1 MVILVLKT
9 CIIEIHMHF
18 IQAKSILSPQNGMN
32 LYRGCTHGCIY
43 CDSRSLCYHTPV
55 PFEDIEVKENAVEL
69 LETRLKSK
77 RKKCMIGTGAM
88 CDPYMHYEK
97 DLQLTRRCLEV
108 IDRYGFGLA
117 IQTKSDLILRDID
130 LLESINKKAKCVVEM
145 TLTTFDEDLCRII
158 EPNVCSTHR
167 RFEVLKEMQARGIP
181 TIVWMTPDLPFIND
195 TEENL
200 RGILGYCKDAGVKG
214 IIKFDF
220 GVTLREGDREYLYSA
235 FDKHFPGMKE
245 RYIHTYG
252 NAYQVGSPNRSK
264 LMKIFREWCRENNML
279 VDNQCFEYMR
289 EFPSVQ
295 EANIAESRGQTPEQL
310 ELVFDKGAVP
320 SDLGLHDFSDILI
333 GTSGYDHPEL
343 KGSFY
348 PADLP
353 RKDFLAFYST
363 KFNALELNSTFY
375 GMPTARR
382 IDSIYER
389 SGGRLK
395 FSIKLNQLLTHQIGR
410 DWREQAGLFKT
421 AMNPLLEKD
430 VLATVLVQFPESFYY
445 TKENR
450 VYLSELLKVLY
461 PLPCVVEFRHRDW
474 IKDSVFE
481 GLATRNAGIVF
492 CDMPQLKNL
501 PDGFTLQTP
510 FIGPNAYIKLH
521 GRNQKG
527 WYAQVAAGEETH
539 RYDYEYSKNE
549 LMSFIPII
557 EKACVEGKRIQLY
570 FNNHPKG
577 IGFKNALEL
586 SEMIRSRACK
596 TSVTNK
602 NN

>member
-1 MVILVLKT
+1 
-9 CIIEIHMHF
+9 MHF
-18 IQAKSILSPQNGMN
+18 IQAKSILSSQNGMN

-43 CDSRSLCYHTPV
+43 CDSRSVCYHTPV

-69 LETRLKSK
+69 LEARLKSK

-88 CDPYMHYEK
+88 CDPYMHCEK

-130 LLESINKKAKCVVEM
+130 LLESINKKAKCVVQI
-145 TLTTFDEDLCRII
+145 TLTTFNEDLCRII
-158 EPNVCSTHR
+158 EPNVCTTRR
-167 RFEVLKEMQARGIP
+167 RFEVLKEMHTRGIP

-220 GVTLREGDREYLYSA
+220 GVTLREGDREYLYAA
-235 FDKHFPGMKE
+235 FDRHFPGMKE

-252 NAYQVGSPNRSK
+252 NAYQVGSPNRAK
-264 LMKIFREWCRENNML
+264 LMKIFREWCWENNML

-289 EFPSVQ
+289 EFPRSG
-295 EANIAESRGQTPEQL
+295 EAQGMAAGVAVGGQQGLLFED
-310 ELVFDKGAVP
+310 EMEAVD
-320 SDLGLHDFSDILI
+320 SNILI
-333 GTSGYDHPEL
+333 GTSGYDHLEL

-348 PADLP
+348 PADLA
-353 RKDFLAFYST
+353 RKDFLSFYST
-363 KFNALELNSTFY
+363 KFNGLELNSTFY
-375 GMPTARR
+375 GMPTAER
-382 IDSIYER
+382 IASIYQR

-410 DWREQAGLFKT
+410 DWRQQAEIFKA
-421 AMNPLLEKD
+421 AMKPLLEKD
-430 VLATVLVQFPESFYY
+430 ALATVLIQFPESFHY

-450 VYLSELLKVLY
+450 VYLAELLKALY
-461 PLPCVVEFRHRDW
+461 PMPCVVEFRHRDW

-481 GLATRNAGIVF
+481 GLAARNAGIVF

-510 FIGPNAYIKLH
+510 FIGSNAYIRLH

-527 WYAQVAAGEETH
+527 WYAQVAEGEETH
-539 RYDYEYSKNE
+539 RYDYEYSESE
-549 LMSFIPII
+549 LASFIPII
-557 EKACVEGKRIQLY
+557 EKARTEGKRVQLY

-577 IGFKNALEL
+577 TGFKNALEL
-586 SEMIRSRACK
+586 QEMIK
-596 TSVTNK
+596 TKFMNK
-602 NN
+602 GL

>member
-1 MVILVLKT
+1 
-9 CIIEIHMHF
+9 MHF
-18 IQAKSILSPQNGMN
+18 IQAKSILSSQNGMN

-43 CDSRSLCYHTPV
+43 CDSRSVCYHTPM

-69 LETRLKSK
+69 LEARLKSK

-88 CDPYMHYEK
+88 CDPYMHCEK

-130 LLESINKKAKCVVEM
+130 LLESINKKAKCVVQI
-145 TLTTFDEDLCRII
+145 TLTTFNEDLCRII
-158 EPNVCSTHR
+158 EPNVCTTRR

-200 RGILGYCKDAGVKG
+200 RGILGYCKDGGVKG

-220 GVTLREGDREYLYSA
+220 GVTLREGDREYLYAA
-235 FDKHFPGMKE
+235 FDRHFSGMKE

-252 NAYQVGSPNRSK
+252 NAYQVGSPNRAK

-289 EFPSVQ
+289 EFPGVG
-295 EANIAESRGQTPEQL
+295 EAQGMAAGVAVGGQQ
-310 ELVFDKGAVP
+310 
-320 SDLGLHDFSDILI
+320 GLLFEDEMKDADSNILI

-348 PADLP
+348 PSDLP
-353 RKDFLAFYST
+353 RKDFLSFYST

-375 GMPTARR
+375 GMPTAER
-382 IDSIYER
+382 ISSIYQR

-410 DWREQAGLFKT
+410 DWRQQAEIFKA
-421 AMNPLLEKD
+421 AMKPLLEKD
-430 VLATVLVQFPESFYY
+430 ALATVLIQFPESFHY

-450 VYLSELLKVLY
+450 VYLSGLLKALY

-481 GLATRNAGIVF
+481 GLAARNAGIVF

-510 FIGPNAYIKLH
+510 FIGPNAYIRLH

-527 WYAQVAAGEETH
+527 WYAQVAEGEETH
-539 RYDYEYSKNE
+539 RYDYEYSESE
-549 LMSFIPII
+549 LASFIPII
-557 EKACVEGKRIQLY
+557 EKARTEGKRVQLY

-577 IGFKNALEL
+577 TGFKNALEL
-586 SEMIRSRACK
+586 QEMIK
-596 TSVTNK
+596 TKFMNK
-602 NN
+602 GL